1 MFYESLCVEFL
12 ALYLR
17 WVLLELQ
24 RRYQITGSE
33 LTPSVHGG
41 ELTPFVTVSVYHIE
55 FAGDEKKKWCAY
67 YNIEDDCDKKTKK
80 RLAMN
85 TNTLVD
91 QE

>member
-41 ELTPFVTVSVYHIE
+41 
-55 FAGDEKKKWCAY
+55 G
-67 YNIEDDCDKKTKK
+67 
-80 RLAMN
+80 
-85 TNTLVD
+85 VD
-91 QE
+91 AICRGECVPY